1 MLTRERL
8 DGLWAAQ
15 RNAPT
20 TGGEKIN
27 LLKSETLGELL
38 AAAEA
43 LANLRELDFH
53 TDTFEEFGERAH
65 ELLEAIH
72 MCGCWDDQTAV
83 ANSAPPTAEPRS

>member
-8 DGLWAAQ
+8 DGLRAAQ

-38 AAAEA
+38 GAAEA
-43 LANLRELDFH
+43 LLRIKAIDQAPNTCRSFSEQVSEVLN
-53 TDTFEEFGERAH
+53 EWER
-65 ELLEAIH
+65 
-72 MCGCWDDQTAV
+72 G
-83 ANSAPPTAEPRS
+83 